1 MNIIRLCLTLMLSIT
16 AVISDRDIDRR
27 HIRVFP
33 AVNQSI
39 AGVFQVTHLNHLNQ
53 PQYAFNASEARG
65 LCSSLGVIIA
75 SKAEVQTALSRGLE
89 TCRFGWIDEH
99 LSVIPRSKA
108 LSNCGRNQTGLVMWR
123 ASVTQKFDV
132 FCFNESD
139 AAIQLKD
146 TTTDSPSVST
156 RTPHS
161 TSSSTSAPSSSSN
174 PESSESEAEPA
185 RFVSKAKGSSGGKA
199 ILIITTC
206 ALLLVAVIILAYLKM
221 RRCRSD
227 TKQQEE
233 YIQTE
238 EWTCVKV
245 IKETNAAAEEDESTE
260 EDDNT
265 S

>member
-89 TCRFGWIDEH
+89 TC
-99 LSVIPRSKA
+99 SKA